1 MTTRAIHLPEDN
13 VDRPIGRTPADAPT
27 PQLRSRHLLGVAGL
41 DADEITLILDTA
53 EAMKEI
59 GSRAI
64 KKVPTLRGRTVVNLF
79 FEPSTRTRTSFEIA
93 EKRLSADT
101 LSIATA
107 TSSVTKGETLIDT
120 VRNLEAMSP
129 DMIVMRH
136 SSSGAAEL
144 LSRRCQSTI
153 INAGDGMHE
162 HPTQALLDAFTIR
175 EHKGRLAGLKVA
187 IIGDL
192 LHSRVLRSN
201 VLLLKTMGAEVWACG
216 PATLMPPG
224 IERLGAHP
232 TTSIDAAVDGADVVM
247 LLRIQHERMHG
258 HFFPSVREYFALFGM
273 TPARVRRA
281 RPDVIVMH
289 PGPMN
294 RGVEI
299 DSEVADAPYSVI
311 LEQVSN
317 GVAVRMAVLYLLAG
331 REVEAGANDR

>member
-1 MTTRAIHLPEDN
+1 MTTSAE
-13 VDRPIGRTPADAPT
+13 TPAAAVT
-27 PQLRSRHLLGVAGL
+27 LKSRHLLGIDGL
-41 DADEITLILDTA
+41 EADEISLILDTA

-59 GSRAI
+59 GGRAI

-107 TSSVTKGETLIDT
+107 TSSVTKGESLLDT
-120 VRNLEAMSP
+120 VRNIEAMSP

-136 SSSGAAEL
+136 SSSGAPHL
-144 LSRRCQSTI
+144 LARMCRSTI

-175 EHKGRLAGLKVA
+175 EHKRRLAGLKIA
-187 IIGDL
+187 IVGDL
-192 LHSRVLRSN
+192 MHSRVLRSN
-201 VLLLKTMGAEVWACG
+201 VALLNTMGANVWACA
-216 PATLMPPG
+216 PATLMPSHIAEFG
-224 IERLGAHP
+224 VHA
-232 TTSIDAAVDGADVVM
+232 TTSVDEAVEGADVVM
-247 LLRIQHERMHG
+247 MLRIQHERMHG
-258 HFFPSVREYFALFGM
+258 HYIPSVREYFTLFGL
-273 TPARVRRA
+273 TPERMRRA
-281 RPDVIVMH
+281 AADAIVMH

-299 DSEVADAPYSVI
+299 DSAVADGPFSVI

-317 GVAVRMAVLYLLAG
+317 GVAVRMAVLYLLSG
-331 REVEAGANDR
+331 RDSMDPLDVH

>member
-1 MTTRAIHLPEDN
+1 MTTTSIDK
-13 VDRPIGRTPADAPT
+13 PAAA
-27 PQLRSRHLLGVAGL
+27 LALKSGHLLGIAGL

-53 EAMKEI
+53 VAMKEI
-59 GSRAI
+59 GGRTI
-64 KKVPTLRGRTVVNLF
+64 KKVPALRGRTVVNLF

-107 TSSVTKGETLIDT
+107 TSSVTKGETLLDT
-120 VRNLEAMSP
+120 VRNIEAMSP

-136 SSSGAAEL
+136 ASSGAPHL
-144 LSRRCQSTI
+144 LARMCRSTI

-187 IIGDL
+187 IVGDL

-201 VLLLKTMGAEVWACG
+201 VLLLNTMGAEVWACG
-216 PATLMPPG
+216 PATLFPSNFDRFG
-224 IERLGAHP
+224 VHA
-232 TTSIDAAVDGADVVM
+232 TTSVDEAVDGADVVM
-247 LLRIQHERMHG
+247 MLRIQHERMHG
-258 HFFPSVREYFALFGM
+258 HYIPSVREYFTLFGL
-273 TPARVRRA
+273 TPERMRRA
-281 RPDVIVMH
+281 AADAIVMH

-299 DSEVADAPYSVI
+299 DSAVADGPYSVI
-311 LEQVSN
+311 LEQVAN
-317 GVAVRMAVLYLLAG
+317 GIAVRMAVLYLLAG
-331 REVEAGANDR
+331 RESNNSIEEH

>member
-1 MTTRAIHLPEDN
+1 M
-13 VDRPIGRTPADAPT
+13 
-27 PQLRSRHLLGVAGL
+27 LRSRHLLGITDL
-41 DADEITLILDTA
+41 DAEEIQRILDTA

-59 GSRAI
+59 AARPI

-79 FEPSTRTRTSFEIA
+79 FEPSTRTRMSFEVA

-101 LSIATA
+101 LSIAVA
-107 TSSVTKGETLIDT
+107 TSSVTKGETLLDT
-120 VRNLEAMSP
+120 VRNLEAMAP

-136 SSSGAAEL
+136 ASSGAPHL
-144 LSRRCQSTI
+144 LARLCRSSI

-175 EHKGRLAGLKVA
+175 EHKKRLDGLKVS
-187 IIGDL
+187 IVGDL

-201 VLLLKTMGAEVWACG
+201 VQLLNKMGAEVWACA
-216 PATLMPPG
+216 PSTLMPTDLARFG
-224 IERLGAHP
+224 VRP
-232 TTSIDAAVDGADVVM
+232 TTSIDEAVHQADVVM
-247 LLRIQHERMHG
+247 MLRIQHERMHG
-258 HFFPSVREYFALFGM
+258 HFIPSTREYFTLFGL
-273 TPARVRRA
+273 TPERLRRA
-281 RPDVIVMH
+281 KDDVIVMH

-299 DSEVADAPYSVI
+299 DSDVADGPFSVI

-331 REVEAGANDR
+331 QEAEAD